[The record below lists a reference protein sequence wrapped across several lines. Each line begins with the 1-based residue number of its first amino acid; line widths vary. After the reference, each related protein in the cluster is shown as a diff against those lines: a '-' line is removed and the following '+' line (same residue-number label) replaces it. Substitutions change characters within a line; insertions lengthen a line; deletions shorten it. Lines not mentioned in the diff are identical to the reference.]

1 MLCLIV
7 ILQLDDQYLSDNR
20 EKNETLDNY
29 YYLKNPSKN
38 NLESLLDE
46 NKINQN
52 KNLKNTGMW
61 EW

>member
-7 ILQLDDQYLSDNR
+7 ILQLDAEYLSDNR

-46 NKINQN
+46 NKN
-52 KNLKNTGMW
+52 
-61 EW
+61 

>member
-29 YYLKNPSKN
+29 YYSKNPSKN
-38 NLESLLDE
+38 NIETLLDE
-46 NKINQN
+46 NKN
-52 KNLKNTGMW
+52 
-61 EW
+61 

>member
-7 ILQLDDQYLSDNR
+7 VLQLDAEYLSDNR

-38 NLESLLDE
+38 NLESLLGE
-46 NKINQN
+46 NKN
-52 KNLKNTGMW
+52 
-61 EW
+61 